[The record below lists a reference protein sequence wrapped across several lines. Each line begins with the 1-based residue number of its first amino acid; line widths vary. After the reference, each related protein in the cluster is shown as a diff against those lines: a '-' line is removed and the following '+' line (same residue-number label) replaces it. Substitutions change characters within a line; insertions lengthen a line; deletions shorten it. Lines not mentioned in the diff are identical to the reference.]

1 MAGTRRIVRPT
12 MKDVADRVGISVKSV
27 SRVLNGEPGVS
38 ADTTEQVLSVA
49 RELGFR
55 RNDLARSLRR
65 QDRTETVGVVLR
77 HVSTRFFDSLIR
89 GIDDVAAAH
98 GALVLTAATRTPD
111 REMSTLLGLSSRRVD
126 GLVIVPSGPDQSFL
140 RAEQAAGLPLV
151 FADRPPVGIA
161 ADTVTADNVGGAY
174 EATMQLLGHGHR
186 RIGVIGAQ
194 PDVFTV
200 RERVRGHR
208 AALDASAA
216 HSRTD
221 AVVRLGCTGPE
232 SARQAA
238 AELLGSADPPTA
250 FFCLNNL
257 CTIGAARALREASL
271 GHRVALVGFDDFDT
285 ADLLDPPVTVVDQ
298 DVEEMGRRAAQLL
311 FARIKGHDAPPETLV
326 LPTALIRRGSG
337 ELRRIPPRWR

>member
-89 GIDDVAAAH
+89 GIDEVAAVH

-111 REMSTLLGLSSRRVD
+111 REVSTLLGLSSRRVD
-126 GLVIVPSGPDQSFL
+126 GLVIVPSGPDQTFL

-151 FADRPPVGIA
+151 FADRPPVGIT
-161 ADTVTADNVGGAY
+161 ADTVIADNVGGAY

-200 RERVRGHR
+200 RERLRGHC
-208 AALDASAA
+208 AALDASGA
-216 HSRTD
+216 HRRTD
-221 AVVRLGCTGPE
+221 ALVRLGCVGAE
-232 SARQAA
+232 GARQAA
-238 AELLGSADPPTA
+238 AELVGSVDPPTA

-257 CTIGAARALREASL
+257 CTIGTARALREASL
-271 GHRVALVGFDDFDT
+271 GHRVALVGYDDFDT

-298 DVEEMGRRAAQLL
+298 DVEEMGRRAAELL
-311 FARIKGHDAPPETLV
+311 FARIKGHDGPPGTIV
-326 LPTALIRRGSG
+326 LPTTLIRRGSG
-337 ELRRIPPRWR
+337 ELSRAEA